1 MRYDLIVIGAGPAG
15 ISVAVYAASRG
26 LQVLVLEKKKVG
38 GIIGN
43 VSTVTHYT
51 AILPE
56 ETGATFAK
64 RMEVQALSSG
74 VEIRYEEV
82 TEVTLEGKAKTIT
95 TNQQVYETSAVILAN
110 GSTPKKLNIPGE
122 SELAGKGIGLNA
134 ARDGKNYEG
143 KDIYVVGGADGAIKE
158 AIYLSAFAKKLT
170 VIHFESRLGAIPQ
183 FMNKLSKLDNVEV
196 LLEKRLTAV
205 YGTDH
210 VERLEL
216 TDEKTGTRQLV
227 DDDGCGIFIYAG
239 TVPNTQLYTQLDL
252 AGGYISVNAKMET
265 KIPGVYAAGDIR
277 VKQVRQVATAV
288 SDGAV
293 AAINAAVY
301 IKGLAAL

>member
-82 TEVTLEGKAKTIT
+82 TEVTLEGKPKQLPQ
-95 TNQQVYETSAVILAN
+95 TNRSMKLPQSSLQMDQRQRNLIFPENLSLQVKA
-110 GSTPKKLNIPGE
+110 
-122 SELAGKGIGLNA
+122 
-134 ARDGKNYEG
+134 
-143 KDIYVVGGADGAIKE
+143 
-158 AIYLSAFAKKLT
+158 
-170 VIHFESRLGAIPQ
+170 
-183 FMNKLSKLDNVEV
+183 
-196 LLEKRLTAV
+196 
-205 YGTDH
+205 
-210 VERLEL
+210 
-216 TDEKTGTRQLV
+216 
-227 DDDGCGIFIYAG
+227 
-239 TVPNTQLYTQLDL
+239 
-252 AGGYISVNAKMET
+252 SV
-265 KIPGVYAAGDIR
+265 
-277 VKQVRQVATAV
+277 
-288 SDGAV
+288 
-293 AAINAAVY
+293 
-301 IKGLAAL
+301 

>member
-1 MRYDLIVIGAGPAG
+1 
-15 ISVAVYAASRG
+15 
-26 LQVLVLEKKKVG
+26 
-38 GIIGN
+38 
-43 VSTVTHYT
+43 
-51 AILPE
+51 
-56 ETGATFAK
+56 
-64 RMEVQALSSG
+64 
-74 VEIRYEEV
+74 
-82 TEVTLEGKAKTIT
+82 
-95 TNQQVYETSAVILAN
+95 
-110 GSTPKKLNIPGE
+110 
-122 SELAGKGIGLNA
+122 
-134 ARDGKNYEG
+134 
-143 KDIYVVGGADGAIKE
+143 
-158 AIYLSAFAKKLT
+158 
-170 VIHFESRLGAIPQ
+170 
-183 FMNKLSKLDNVEV
+183 MNKLSKLDNVEV

-301 IKGLAAL
+301 IKGLATL

>member
-110 GSTPKKLNIPGE
+110 GSTPKKLDIPGE

-183 FMNKLSKLDNVEV
+183 FMDKLSKLDNVEV

-216 TDEKTGTRQLV
+216 TDEKTGTKQLV
-227 DDDGCGIFIYAG
+227 DDDGCGIFVYAG